1 MATGCIFHSNSG
13 GTGPAWQQAV
23 SSIATVEKLVQHGNK
38 AGSSIATRE
47 QTNWEVQ
54 TQIQDEDS
62 GAGGTAL

>member
-1 MATGCIFHSNSG
+1 MYGQKKAR
-13 GTGPAWQQAV
+13 
-23 SSIATVEKLVQHGNK
+23 SSIATVEELVHHGNR

-62 GAGGTAL
+62 GA